1 MGMTGMKGTTKQTIG
16 TLVGTM
22 GVLTVYN
29 SFELH
34 RVGPFWLGGSVTI
47 AGVLLAVLGWKLIS
61 RGRGDV
67 APADQQ
73 HNDAEVAK
81 HQAFMARRAPQEQ
94 GHNAERA
101 DSAETESSL
110 EEPPDTR

>member
-1 MGMTGMKGTTKQTIG
+1 MGMAGMKGTTKQTIG
-16 TLVGTM
+16 TMVGTM
-22 GVLTVYN
+22 GVLTAYN

-34 RVGPFWLGGSVTI
+34 RVGSFWFGGSVTI

-67 APADQQ
+67 ALADQQ

-81 HQAFMARRAPQEQ
+81 HRAFMARRAPQEQ